1 VLVRR
6 PNLDG
11 GKSKMPL
18 LKKLFWLYFLLL
30 IFEGA
35 LRKWFLQPLAAPLL
49 LVRDPVALLIVL
61 EAFRTNKWPARWST
75 ITGVLAVMMVSLC
88 VAQMV
93 MMDNPWVAALYGLR
107 SYLLPFPVA
116 FIMGEN
122 LDREDLRKLGVFTLW
137 ILLPMTLLEAIQ
149 YRSSPD
155 AFVNNGAYEGARQ
168 IFYVGVHV
176 RASGTF
182 SFVTGSTCFGPFVAA
197 FLFYGL
203 AVEKFAK
210 KWLLWA
216 GLAALVLSIPVVGS
230 RAMVLCIGAVV
241 ACAAVAAMFGV
252 AQSIKAVK
260 VLAPLAAVFVLVS
273 FLPIFSQATAS
284 LKQRSGASYA
294 AEGGVRQSI
303 ESRIF
308 GAMFAGLGEID
319 LIKPPLGIGMGQGAN
334 AIAKLLTGKV
344 QFVAGEGEFDRVV
357 TEMGPYIGIAFM
369 LFRCF
374 LIFWILRQALARAA
388 EHDPLALLLFPMVF
402 LTMFTGVLEQPTD
415 QGFMVTSLG
424 FSLAAIRPSK
434 IAVVPAHKRGA
445 GAVSRG
451 PMVPNKRTQP
461 RFRRGSA
468 GQL

>member
-1 VLVRR
+1 LRRKVR
-6 PNLDG
+6 
-11 GKSKMPL
+11 
-18 LKKLFWLYFLLL
+18 FLN
-30 IFEGA
+30 A
-35 LRKWFLQPLAAPLL
+35 
-49 LVRDPVALLIVL
+49 
-61 EAFRTNKWPARWST
+61 
-75 ITGVLAVMMVSLC
+75 
-88 VAQMV
+88 
-93 MMDNPWVAALYGLR
+93 
-107 SYLLPFPVA
+107 
-116 FIMGEN
+116 
-122 LDREDLRKLGVFTLW
+122 
-137 ILLPMTLLEAIQ
+137 
-149 YRSSPD
+149 
-155 AFVNNGAYEGARQ
+155 GAYKGAEQ
-168 IFYVGVHV
+168 IYYVEEHV

-182 SFVTGSTCFGPFVAA
+182 SFVAGPTALARSSPHSSFTAWPLKNSPRNGSYGQGWRRWCFRFR
-197 FLFYGL
+197 
-203 AVEKFAK
+203 
-210 KWLLWA
+210 WLDPAPWCC
-216 GLAALVLSIPVVGS
+216 
-230 RAMVLCIGAVV
+230 RIGAVV

-402 LTMFTGVLEQPTD
+402 LTLFTGVLEQPTD
-415 QGFMVTSLG
+415 QGFMVIGLA
-424 FSLAAIRPSK
+424 FSLAALKLTHAPLPGVQAPRRPAS
-434 IAVVPAHKRGA
+434 VGV
-445 GAVSRG
+445 
-451 PMVPNKRTQP
+451 
-461 RFRRGSA
+461 
-468 GQL
+468 